1 MTPTNMY
8 VIGSCIALS
17 KQQWTLNL
25 HIIKD
30 HLEMSY
36 AQNEVTNYNN
46 ITPGIHTNL
55 LLKAIDKVFHFKLTL
70 SSPNEKPKEASVK

>member
-1 MTPTNMY
+1 MY

-46 ITPGIHTNL
+46 ITPRPGGHTNL
-55 LLKAIDKVFHFKLTL
+55 LFKAIDKVFHFTWAL
-70 SSPNEKPKEASVK
+70 SSLNQEECHI

>member
-1 MTPTNMY
+1 MY

-25 HIIKD
+25 HVQIIND

-46 ITPGIHTNL
+46 ITPGDHTNL
-55 LLKAIDKVFHFKLTL
+55 LLKAIDKVFHFKLAL
-70 SSPNEKPKEASVK
+70 SSPNEEECHI